1 MQKHQLHRQ
10 ATCLVV
16 LAMAAVLLSTSGC
29 ESDNPLLLEGLNVT
43 ANTVNLTVQL
53 FFDLLTT
60 LWTGTSG
67 G

>member
-1 MQKHQLHRQ
+1 MKEHQSRHR

-16 LAMAAVLLSTSGC
+16 LALAAVLLSTGGC

-43 ANTVNLTVQL
+43 SNTVNLTVEL
-53 FFDLLTT
+53 LFDLLKT
-60 LWTGTSG
+60 LWTDTSG